1 MFPQRDLGVL
11 RLDCGEAVGHAEL
24 VRRLEAQES
33 EVTALDVHC
42 APPRTVASTLWVLPQ
57 KTAITRLSF
66 KNAGLDLNQLAS
78 LCEILPETCVTSLN
92 LAMNDLG
99 PCGVAKLC
107 RTHALVKLKTLDLS
121 FNEFG
126 SRGMR
131 DLACSL
137 VGGLSLT
144 RLSVEGNS
152 VSDWGF
158 KWLSR
163 ALQHPKCEL
172 ETLMLGSCAMSA
184 SVLQDFAIALT
195 LGRIKRFTIGTSAG
209 DINAFNVALT
219 HPNCQLRSLSLFD
232 SNAAP
237 FGEEVEREE
246 EDGEVEFVD
255 PMVFA
260 SFLRALSHGNCKL
273 TALGLVGFP
282 LGYRLVTKLCTTI
295 AGLPCR
301 RSLTKLNLARAY
313 VGTLGAKAVRQL
325 VCDAGCRLRVLEMP
339 HNYLGDRGVG
349 HLIAALASERCG
361 LETLDLCFNLV
372 NHSTAMALERQ
383 LRLPHSR
390 LNCVKLLESNDW
402 GDQVDDNDGDENT
415 TQGDYYQRFDYVYN
429 TLDNMRV
436 ARACLALRPSPRQTT
451 CSGVTRLPRE
461 LIRLV
466 AGMLQVVPKNEEEE
480 GGEEDRT

>member
-1 MFPQRDLGVL
+1 MFPRRDPGVL
-11 RLDCGEAVGHAEL
+11 RLDCGEAVSPDEL
-24 VRRLEAQES
+24 VRRLEAGGG

-42 APPRTVASTLWVLPQ
+42 APPRTVASALWVLPQ
-57 KTAITRLSF
+57 RTAITHLSF
-66 KNAGLDLNQLAS
+66 KNAGLDLSQLAS
-78 LCEILPETCVTSLN
+78 LCEILPQTCVTSLN

-99 PCGVAKLC
+99 PSGVAKLC

-137 VGGLSLT
+137 VGGGLGLT

-152 VSDWGF
+152 AADWGF

-163 ALQHPKCEL
+163 ALQHPRCEL
-172 ETLMLGSCAMSA
+172 ESLKLGSCAMSA
-184 SVLQDFAIALT
+184 SVLQDFAVALT
-195 LGRIKRFTIGTSAG
+195 LGRITRFTIGMGAE

-219 HPNCQLRSLSLFD
+219 HPNCQLRSLRLFD
-232 SNAAP
+232 SSAAS
-237 FGEEVEREE
+237 FGGDDGGGEE

-260 SFLRALSHGNCKL
+260 SFLRALSHDNCKL

-282 LGYRLVTKLCTTI
+282 LGYRLVTRLCATI
-295 AGLPCR
+295 ASLPRR
-301 RSLTKLNLARAY
+301 RSLTKLVLARAY

-325 VCDAGCRLRVLEMP
+325 IGDAGCRLRVLEMP
-339 HNYLGDRGVG
+339 HNYLGDCGVG

-361 LETLDLCFNLV
+361 LEALDLCFNLV
-372 NHSTAMALERQ
+372 NHSTAAALERQ
-383 LRLPHSR
+383 LRLPYSR
-390 LNCVKLLESNDW
+390 LRCVKLLESSDW
-402 GDQVDDNDGDENT
+402 EENDGDDDT
-415 TQGDYYQRFDYVYN
+415 TQGDSYQRFDHVYA

-436 ARACLALRPSPRQTT
+436 ARACLALRPARRQAP
-451 CSGVTRLPRE
+451 CFGVARLPRE
-461 LIRLV
+461 LLRLV
-466 AGMLQVVPKNEEEE
+466 AAMLLQVPNPHNHHNDE
-480 GGEEDRT
+480 T